1 MNLFERF
8 RQNLER
14 YKEMGL
20 NPLGMATG
28 CAVKVDLIETVYPAL
43 EIIKPKLAQL
53 NIEILPREDADI
65 FVTRSEIQH
74 KRLINSGEF
83 DADRGVALIQVSQE
97 TAGDKFKFANFLL
110 RTYTSIKTSR
120 RLVIGKG
127 HSIVTTKKEGEVAVL
142 DLFKLG
148 GKSEDSYTLV
158 NNDTIQI
165 VDPLEDPTSRL
176 QTDVAISNS
185 LNDLFTKGAHQDIK
199 IIPVVD
205 APKLEI
211 KEKLL
216 SNFREFANENSFTI
230 IDDIQPDTKTLMI
243 GATVIAKSD
252 HEVPKFY
259 DKVNE
264 GMKLIVTR
272 PIGELTPINVY
283 LWVLAIPEM
292 LEVMESS
299 GISLSELE
307 KVKDRAIKYMRRPNI
322 EASKVIYDN
331 LPEFGKQFDPS
342 YHIPLTTD
350 VTGPGLFV
358 IKEFAEIAKV
368 NIRLHTIPVINER
381 ICEFATENFII
392 PNSTAGTNGSIVI
405 FAPKRRYED
414 IMQDLSR
421 RGYEPI
427 EIGEVISKGEG
438 IVEVPESVT
447 RFIHRGTIL
456 NKFKI
461 STSSLP

>member
-1 MNLFERF
+1 MNLFEKF
-8 RQNLER
+8 RESLER

-43 EIIKPKLAQL
+43 EIIKPRLAQL

-65 FVTRSEIQH
+65 FVTRSKIEH
-74 KRLINSGEF
+74 KRLINGGEF
-83 DADRGVALIQVSQE
+83 DADRGVALIQVSQD
-97 TAGDKFKFANFLL
+97 TAGDKNKFANFLL
-110 RTYTSIKTSR
+110 RVYTSIKTSKK
-120 RLVIGKG
+120 LVIGKG

-142 DLFKLG
+142 DLFKLDG
-148 GKSEDSYTLV
+148 EFENSYTLV

-185 LNDLFTKGAHQDIK
+185 LNDLFAKGAYQDVRV
-199 IIPVVD
+199 IPVVD
-205 APKLEI
+205 APKAEI
-211 KEKLL
+211 KERLL
-216 SNFREFANENSFTI
+216 SNFEEFSKEYSFSLVNEV
-230 IDDIQPDTKTLMI
+230 QPNTNTLMI

-259 DKVNE
+259 DKVTE
-264 GMKLIVTR
+264 GTKLILTR
-272 PIGELTPINVY
+272 PVGELTPINVY

-299 GISLSELE
+299 GISMKELE
-307 KVKDRAIKYMRRPNI
+307 EVKKKAINYMIKPNI
-322 EASKVIYDN
+322 GAAKVIYNN
-331 LPEFGKQFDPS
+331 LPEFGKEFDPY
-342 YHIPLTTD
+342 YHIPITTD
-350 VTGPGLFV
+350 VTGPGIFV

-368 NIRLHTIPVINER
+368 NIRINKIPVIDER

-392 PNSTAGTNGSIVI
+392 PNSTAGTNGAIVI
-405 FAPKRRYED
+405 FAPKKSYDD
-414 IMQDLSR
+414 IMQQLSKN
-421 RGYEPI
+421 GYEPI
-427 EIGEVISKGEG
+427 EIGEVVGKGNG
-438 IVEVPESVT
+438 VVEVPEVIT
-447 RFIHRGTIL
+447 KFIHRGTIL

-461 STSSLP
+461 LES